1 MPKKFQGENTKSA
14 AARARKA
21 EAKAA
26 ADAKRQQE
34 LEDAYWR
41 DDDKHVMRK
50 EQRKLCHCSDLR
62 SRGLSV
68 VSIAL
73 QGNQIF
79 ISGPPQKEREEKEKR
94 RLEQLE
100 RKKELQRLLEEEDSK
115 LKGKSPKPLTPGKV
129 TRAQIE
135 ETLRREQPHK
145 ENEDT
150 DKPKSHLEVPLEE
163 NVNRRIPEEGSVEAR
178 TIEDAI
184 AVLSVNDDSDRHP
197 ERRMKAAFTA
207 FEELHLPRLKKENPN
222 MRLSQLKQ
230 LLKKEWMKSPDNPM
244 NQRTMAYNAQK

>member
-1 MPKKFQGENTKSA
+1 MPKKFQGENIKLA

-26 ADAKRQQE
+26 ADAKRQ
-34 LEDAYWR
+34 LAYWK

-50 EQRKLCHCSDLR
+50 EQRK
-62 SRGLSV
+62 
-68 VSIAL
+68 
-73 QGNQIF
+73 
-79 ISGPPQKEREEKEKR
+79 EEEKR
-94 RLEQLE
+94 WLEQLE
-100 RKKELQRLLEEEDSK
+100 CKKELQRLLEEEDSK

-129 TRAQIE
+129 TRAQIK

-150 DKPKSHLEVPLEE
+150 VDKPKSHLEVPLEE
-163 NVNRRIPEEGSVEAR
+163 NVNRQIPEEGSVEAR

-184 AVLSVNDDSDRHP
+184 AVLSVNDDSDQHP
-197 ERRMKAAFTA
+197 EHRMEAAFTA

-244 NQRTMAYNAQK
+244 NQRTMVYNAQK

>member
-34 LEDAYWR
+34 LEDAFWK
-41 DDDKHVMRK
+41 DEDKHVLRK
-50 EQRKLCHCSDLR
+50 EQRKE
-62 SRGLSV
+62 
-68 VSIAL
+68 
-73 QGNQIF
+73 
-79 ISGPPQKEREEKEKR
+79 EREKR

-100 RKKELQRLLEEEDSK
+100 RKKEMQRLLEEEDAK
-115 LKGKSPKPLTPGKV
+115 LKGKLPKPITPGKI

-135 ETLRREQPHK
+135 ETIRKDQQQK
-145 ENEDT
+145 ENGDEVE
-150 DKPKSHLEVPLEE
+150 KQKSHLDVPLEE
-163 NVNRRIPEEGSVEAR
+163 NINRRVLEEGTVEAR

-184 AVLSVNDDSDRHP
+184 AVLSVADDLDRHP
-197 ERRMKAAFTA
+197 ERRMKAAFAT
-207 FEELHLPRLKKENPN
+207 FEEINLPRLKQENPN

-230 LLKKEWMKSPDNPM
+230 LLKKEWMRSPDNPM
-244 NQRTMAYNAQK
+244 NQRHMTYNSQK